1 MFGLFQ
7 KQTLRQGFEDEQPR
21 ETLVG
26 NRGVRQRK
34 EEALQITTQNNR
46 TNAFVMLTRAV
57 HPSVSVLSELSSLIW
72 NWVFPTVMGGLN
84 KWLRERSKT
93 DIRRKCWGHQG
104 KTTVLEW
111 PEDEKT
117 HFCFSRRIINK
128 ANLYFLR
135 L

>member
-7 KQTLRQGFEDEQPR
+7 KQTLRQGFEDKQPQ
-21 ETLVG
+21 ETRVG

-34 EEALQITTQNNR
+34 EEVLQITTQNNW
-46 TNAFVMLTRAV
+46 TNAFVMLARAV
-57 HPSVSVLSELSSLIW
+57 HPSASVFSEPSSLIW
-72 NWVFPTVMGGLN
+72 SWVFPTVMGGLN

-117 HFCFSRRIINK
+117 HFCFSRRIIK
-128 ANLYFLR
+128 QGKPLFS
-135 L
+135 